1 MRSLLA
7 ILVIALAI
15 VSPAR
20 AEDFRMETFIYV
32 GDAEEF
38 DSRTVSL
45 FHNGVY
51 YDLRGVSQSTTIY
64 SPPQGNQPG
73 RFVLL
78 DPSREVK
85 TEWTTD
91 RVDGYIAKLSRWAM
105 GHKDAMLRF
114 HAAPKFTTTFDEATN
129 NLKLASDELSYD
141 VDTEPLASPDRAR
154 VLVEFYN
161 AFAELNCLTATGLPP
176 GPRLV
181 LNRELLDRQIAPLT
195 VRLATDDLENP
206 DLRSEHKLAWM
217 LSKDDLD
224 SIAVVNE
231 QLVKFRE
238 VSNAEYHQAATSAS
252 K

>member
-1 MRSLLA
+1 MRLLLA
-7 ILVIALAI
+7 LLVLTFFATAQ
-15 VSPAR
+15 

-32 GDAEEF
+32 GDDEEF

-51 YDLRGVSQSTTIY
+51 YDLRGVSHSTTIY

-78 DPSREVK
+78 DPSREIK

-91 RVDGYIAKLSRWAM
+91 RVDGYIAKLTRWAM
-105 GHKDAMLRF
+105 GHKDVMLRS

-129 NLKLASDELSYD
+129 NLKLSSEALTYD
-141 VDTEPLASPDRAR
+141 VDTQPLASPDRAR
-154 VLVEFYN
+154 VLFEFYN
-161 AFAELNCLTATGLPP
+161 AFAELNCLTATSLPP
-176 GPRLV
+176 GPRLA
-181 LNRELLDRQIAPLT
+181 LNRELLDRQIAAVT
-195 VRLATDDLENP
+195 VRLATDDLEKP
-206 DLRSEHKLAWM
+206 DLRSEHKLAWL

-224 SIAVVNE
+224 AIAVVNE

-238 VSNAEYHQAATSAS
+238 VSNAEYHQAETSAS